1 MGLDGLQA
9 VRAVV
14 AEALAGF
21 AWGHLLWSV
30 ATAMAYGTARWLY
43 LRGGSH
49 PLLLPAVT
57 GSAMV
62 GLALWASGTPHQAY
76 LTQVSPL
83 LCLMGPATV
92 ALAVPL
98 FGQLSRLKAIWWP
111 VSVALLAGSLA
122 AIGTT
127 LLSAWALGGGL
138 QGLISLAPKSA
149 TMPIA
154 TSLSQQFG
162 GLAGWTAAAVA
173 LTGLAGTVLAG
184 PVLRWALGPLDDAVQ
199 GFALGLSAHAIG
211 TARAVQI
218 GETAGAFAAMAMG
231 LNGLLTALWMPWAVA
246 VAQALATCGH

>member
-1 MGLDGLQA
+1 MGLDGLLA
-9 VRAVV
+9 ARAV
-14 AEALAGF
+14 AADAMAGL

-30 ATAMAYGTARWLY
+30 ATAAAYGAARWLY
-43 LRGGSH
+43 LRGRSH

-62 GLALWASGTPHQAY
+62 GLALWASGTPHPAY
-76 LTQVSPL
+76 LAQVSPL
-83 LCLMGPATV
+83 LCLTGPATV

-98 FGQLSRLKAIWWP
+98 FGQIPRLKAIWWP

-127 LLSAWALGGGL
+127 LLTAWLLGGSL
-138 QGLISLAPKSA
+138 QGLISLAPKSS

-162 GLAGWTAAAVA
+162 GLVGWTAAAVA
-173 LTGLAGTVLAG
+173 VTGVAGAVLAG

-246 VAQALATCGH
+246 VAQALAT